1 MEELKYDPES
11 YPMPIHTPK
20 GILELSTKEITPLT
34 VDKASIHCTNAS
46 YIPGDDYEPPE
57 LYLSHLRNQL
67 TSEYE
72 VEWLNR
78 YALYCLSGHTHLHI
92 LTVLKG
98 NGLNGKSTWVS
109 TIAHIM
115 GSYAAP
121 TPRDIVVA
129 SNREIERAFAELD
142 GVRFSYLSE
151 PNKGAVL
158 NDGILKMLASI
169 DGLKVQARKIFKSP
183 YDVVIQA
190 KILIDTNNFLM
201 TKDNTFGMWRRIHI
215 IPWNKRVANRDTNF
229 IGKLYAIKDS
239 IFTYLVNQEYPNDL
253 PPTKIMEQE
262 ASEERRFNSS
272 VESFI
277 NECCEVVPHS
287 EDMEVGRIYKEYR
300 TWCEKSSEHV
310 LPLRIFARELRHLW
324 PDLYYSDGKKEFF
337 RNVTVERVL
346 Q

>member
-1 MEELKYDPES
+1 
-11 YPMPIHTPK
+11 
-20 GILELSTKEITPLT
+20 
-34 VDKASIHCTNAS
+34 
-46 YIPGDDYEPPE
+46 
-57 LYLSHLRNQL
+57 
-67 TSEYE
+67 
-72 VEWLNR
+72 
-78 YALYCLSGHTHLHI
+78 
-92 LTVLKG
+92 
-98 NGLNGKSTWVS
+98 
-109 TIAHIM
+109 
-115 GSYAAP
+115 
-121 TPRDIVVA
+121 
-129 SNREIERAFAELD
+129 
-142 GVRFSYLSE
+142 
-151 PNKGAVL
+151 
-158 NDGILKMLASI
+158 
-169 DGLKVQARKIFKSP
+169 
-183 YDVVIQA
+183 
-190 KILIDTNNFLM
+190 
-201 TKDNTFGMWRRIHI
+201 MWRRIHI